1 MPSCDVF
8 PLPMYF
14 LSRKNHITTIERV
27 YASSP
32 PQGGEGQGVRLK
44 TPQINK
50 KG

>member
-14 LSRKNHITTIERV
+14 LLRKNHITTIERV

-44 TPQINK
+44 NPAN
-50 KG
+50 